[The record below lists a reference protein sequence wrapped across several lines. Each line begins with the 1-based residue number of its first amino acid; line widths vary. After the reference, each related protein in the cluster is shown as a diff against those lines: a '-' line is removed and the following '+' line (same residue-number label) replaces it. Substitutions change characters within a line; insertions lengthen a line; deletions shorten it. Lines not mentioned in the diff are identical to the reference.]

1 MNATTDIKN
10 ATTTT
15 RSAAE
20 EEDLQHALDD
30 ELLDRDV
37 RRTTKIKTTE
47 DRIAAIDE
55 YYAPKKGMGNCCLCK
70 GLMSNA
76 WGNNPAPL
84 RKRGKCCDK
93 CNVDKVI
100 PTRMGGMME
109 MGTHEEQILKTKIFV
124 LMGDVREVS
133 EPMWEQDYAPFN
145 KIKREY
151 RDLVIA
157 RGLFPHIDWRK
168 RSISFTVIAD
178 MMKDEWD
185 KQNMTYE
192 SNDLVWFSDPN

>member
-109 MGTHEEQILKTKIFV
+109 MGTHEEQILKTKIFL
-124 LMGDVREVS
+124 LMGDVS
-133 EPMWEQDYAPFN
+133 EPMWEQEDYAPFH

-151 RDLVIA
+151 
-157 RGLFPHIDWRK
+157 
-168 RSISFTVIAD
+168 
-178 MMKDEWD
+178 EWD